1 MRPLDLCARRRL
13 SFVYAI
19 AQAVEPRLQLLGA
32 LASEAGLSLRK
43 FGLRLS
49 SLRIGMALSVS
60 LLSSTS

>member
-1 MRPLDLCARRRL
+1 MRLLDLRARRRL
-13 SFVYAI
+13 SFVHAI
-19 AQAVEPRLQLLGA
+19 AQAVEPCLQLLDA
-32 LASEAGLSLRK
+32 LAGETGLSPRK